1 MIKDKN
7 LILGVK
13 LSAAADPLSIRR
25 CKCAI
30 AIPEQYITVNQF
42 TPIIHGTFIIPVP
55 NTFPYSYFPNN
66 NAVFTPII
74 SVSIPVTKQIN
85 TKAKKAAYL
94 PVCVQRIKANI
105 ISRFNE
111 VFATNQL
118 YFKVN
123 IPIKPLT

>member
-85 TKAKKAAYL
+85 TKAKKAAFYQY
-94 PVCVQRIKANI
+94 V
-105 ISRFNE
+105 SRE
-111 VFATNQL
+111 LKRTL
-118 YFKVN
+118 
-123 IPIKPLT
+123 